1 MVTGANAD
9 LPAGENIDDLI
20 AAADVAADEQ
30 ERSAVVRR
38 LATLGVERVDAP
50 PGIAFDPT
58 LHRAVSL
65 VPASAPD
72 DENTIDGTVRPGWR
86 LGPDVLR
93 YVEVAVRVPPSRCSP
108 LR

>member
-1 MVTGANAD
+1 MT
-9 LPAGENIDDLI
+9 GENIDDLI

-30 ERSAVVRR
+30 ERDAVIER
-38 LATLGVERVDAP
+38 LAALGVERFDAP

-72 DENTIDGTVRPGWR
+72 HENTIDGTVRPGWR
-86 LGPDVLR
+86 LGPDILR
-93 YVEVAVRVPPSRCSP
+93 YVEVAVKVPPSHCPPR
-108 LR
+108 R